1 MARVRVDVE
10 AEIGN
15 WRVWHVEA
23 EKLQRLL
30 HAESSRCYS
39 SKCRDAA
46 MNATTFD
53 SLSAARRLKAAGL
66 EGNQAEAIAEI
77 MFEAIAANRKEL
89 PTKTDLDAFEVGIKA
104 EIASAFNRITFTMLA
119 AMVVLFAALKLL

>member
-1 MARVRVDVE
+1 
-10 AEIGN
+10 
-15 WRVWHVEA
+15 
-23 EKLQRLL
+23 
-30 HAESSRCYS
+30 
-39 SKCRDAA
+39 

-53 SLSAARRLKAAGL
+53 SLSTARRLKAAGL

-89 PTKTDLDAFEVGIKA
+89 PTKTDLDAFEVGIKV
-104 EIASAFNRITFTMLA
+104 EIASAFNKSTFTMLA

>member
-1 MARVRVDVE
+1 
-10 AEIGN
+10 
-15 WRVWHVEA
+15 
-23 EKLQRLL
+23 
-30 HAESSRCYS
+30 
-39 SKCRDAA
+39 

-53 SLSAARRLKAAGL
+53 SLSAARRLKVAGL
-66 EGNQAEAIAEI
+66 EENQAEAIAEI
-77 MFEAIAANRKEL
+77 MFEALAVNRKEL

>member
-1 MARVRVDVE
+1 
-10 AEIGN
+10 
-15 WRVWHVEA
+15 
-23 EKLQRLL
+23 
-30 HAESSRCYS
+30 
-39 SKCRDAA
+39 

-89 PTKTDLDAFEVGIKA
+89 PTKTDLDAFEAGIKA
-104 EIASAFNRITFTMLA
+104 EIASAFNKITFTMLV
-119 AMVVLFAALKLL
+119 AMVVLFAALKLF